1 MNVTGQCGQK
11 NLELTATPCGQ
22 IYNYST
28 VVAIA
33 PVCKPVTKRPHVLE
47 IEMSPNQKYFFIVR
61 GGKVMIVSNQKVI
74 LLGWAGYNV
83 K

>member
-1 MNVTGQCGQK
+1 MKVTGQCGQK

-22 IYNYST
+22 MYNYST
-28 VVAIA
+28 VVVIA
-33 PVCKPVTKRPHVLE
+33 PVIKPLTKRTHVLE
-47 IEMSPNQKYFFIVR
+47 REMSPNQKYFFIVR

-74 LLGWAGYNV
+74 LLGWAGYNR